1 MMRALRVGLIV
12 GATSFAVALS
22 AGQESGLAFLE
33 LGVDAA
39 AAGMGDAQVATAQGA
54 FATFWNPAGLADTG
68 PNEVALS
75 HHIWVGD
82 LRTYAAAG
90 RFQAA
95 NRTGFG
101 LSVTASGSGDLELRE
116 RPGPPDGVFDVQ
128 YLSVGASVGRRLGPA
143 SVGVTGRYIS
153 EEIFADRASGYGFD
167 FGARAVFADGG
178 VRIGAAVH
186 NVGSMNELN
195 TVATDLPTTARIG
208 LAIQPFRVLSVED
221 DLTLLNATL
230 VAELSHLFPDERSRF
245 HLGAAV
251 DVLDVLTARAGVITN
266 DSLRNAT
273 LGLGLHYG
281 SLIFDYALVLFDSG
295 FGGPGHILTL
305 RYAW

>member
-1 MMRALRVGLIV
+1 MLMSRAHDPRRLG
-12 GATSFAVALS
+12 T
-22 AGQESGLAFLE
+22 GQ
-33 LGVDAA
+33 
-39 AAGMGDAQVATAQGA
+39 
-54 FATFWNPAGLADTG
+54 
-68 PNEVALS
+68 
-75 HHIWVGD
+75 
-82 LRTYAAAG
+82 YA
-90 RFQAA
+90 
-95 NRTGFG
+95 
-101 LSVTASGSGDLELRE
+101 
-116 RPGPPDGVFDVQ
+116 
-128 YLSVGASVGRRLGPA
+128 VGRRLGPA